1 MAPPEKDN
9 ARGQAGEV
17 GKAKRNEHV
26 DSTAPGAQ
34 RKGSATTTTIHAP
47 VFPKPNSIRESAL
60 LALVAGPI
68 RQSGFKPSWRL
79 AAYVRFL
86 RDDGWAIISREVIEN
101 GRTVAEYLLDLQDG
115 PTRAAAALYRKGR
128 RCAA

>member
-1 MAPPEKDN
+1 MTPPENDN

-17 GKAKRNEHV
+17 GKAKQNEHV

-34 RKGSATTTTIHAP
+34 RKGAAPTIIHAP